1 MIVLD
6 YQDRRPIYEQVTD
19 KFQILILNGILPPGS
34 QMPSVRQLATELSVN
49 PNTIQR
55 AYMEL
60 EKPGLI
66 YPVKGRG
73 NFVAD
78 SSQVQKINRESYQ
91 KEFAALIQKGRN
103 TGFSR
108 EELEKMMAE
117 IFEKEDES

>member
-19 KFQILILNGILPPGS
+19 KFQILILNGVLPPGS

-60 EKPGLI
+60 EKMGLI
-66 YPVKGRG
+66 CPVKGRG

-78 SSQVQKINRESYQ
+78 SSQVQKINRESYR
-91 KEFAALIQKGRN
+91 KEFTALIQKGRN
-103 TGFSR
+103 TGFNR
-108 EELEKMMAE
+108 EELEKMFAE

>member
-6 YQDRRPIYEQVTD
+6 YQDRRTIYEQVTD

-55 AYMEL
+55 AYMEM
-60 EKPGLI
+60 EKQGLI
-66 YPVKGRG
+66 YPEKGRG

-103 TGFSR
+103 TGFNR
-108 EELEKMMAE
+108 EELEKMLAE